1 MYVFRYLLLTLGGI
15 TFFLLGLKFMSENM
29 EKLAGEK
36 MQKVL
41 QTFTKNKYSG
51 VLTGAISTA
60 LLQSS
65 IATNVITVGFVSS
78 NVLTFYSAS
87 AIVMGA
93 NIGTTITAQLVS
105 LSGSDAF
112 DITAL
117 GSLIAF
123 IGFIFTFLKNE
134 KLSFIGGVMAGFGM
148 LFFGLDVVSESV
160 SYFKNFEWFRK
171 IFLVKSDI
179 LLLLNGLIIT
189 AVIQSSSAVTSVMI
203 ILASN
208 GLLSFESSMFLILG
222 ANIGTCFSVIIASSN
237 KPAEARRV
245 AYFNILFNIVGA
257 VVLFLPLTLLKTQI
271 SNAFMSFSGTIE
283 REIANF
289 HTLFNLLV
297 TLILLPALKPF
308 TNLISRLVK
317 DKNQKNV
324 KNDTRNLSNVYKY
337 NDII

>member
-1 MYVFRYLLLTLGGI
+1 MYVLKYLLLTLGGI

-41 QTFTKNKYSG
+41 KSFTKTPVSG
-51 VLTGAISTA
+51 VMTGALTTA

-78 NVLTFYSAS
+78 GILTFYSAS

-93 NIGTTITAQLVS
+93 NIGTTVTAQLLS
-105 LSGSDAF
+105 LSGSSGF

-123 IGFIFTFLKNE
+123 IGFI
-134 KLSFIGGVMAGFGM
+134 LSFFKNDKLNSLGCVMAGFGM
-148 LFFGLDVVSESV
+148 LFFGLDVVSSSV
-160 SYFKNFEWFRK
+160 SYFKNFEQFRK
-171 IFLVKSDI
+171 VFLVESNFV
-179 LLLLNGLIIT
+179 LLLNGILIT
-189 AVIQSSSAVTSVMI
+189 AVIQSSSAVTGVMI

-222 ANIGTCFSVIIASSN
+222 ANIGTCFSVIIASSS

-245 AYFNILFNIVGA
+245 AYFNILFNAVGTII
-257 VVLFLPLTLLKTQI
+257 LFLPLSLFKSQI
-271 SNAFMSFSGTIE
+271 GGWFLGFSGNIE
-283 REIANF
+283 RAIANF

-297 TLILLPALKPF
+297 TVVLLPILKPF
-308 TNLISRLVK
+308 TTLISLIVK
-317 DKNQKNV
+317 DKSQKDNQNV
-324 KNDTRNLSNVYKY
+324 LNIYKY

>member
-1 MYVFRYLLLTLGGI
+1 MYAFRYVLLMLGGI

-41 QTFTKNKYSG
+41 RGFTKNRCTG
-51 VLTGAISTA
+51 VMTGAISTA
-60 LLQSS
+60 ILQSS

-78 NVLTFYSAS
+78 GILSFYSAS
-87 AIVMGA
+87 AVIMGA

-123 IGFIFTFLKNE
+123 IGFILSFFKNE
-134 KLSFIGGVMAGFGM
+134 KLQYIGGVMAGFGM
-148 LFFGLDVVSESV
+148 LFFGLDVVSDSI
-160 SYFKNFEWFRK
+160 SFFKNFDGFRS
-171 IFLVKSDI
+171 IFLVEND
-179 LLLLNGLIIT
+179 LVLLLNGIVIT

-245 AYFNILFNIVGA
+245 AIFNIAFNIFGTLI
-257 VVLFLPLTLLKTQI
+257 LFVPLTILKGDV
-271 SNAFMSFSGTIE
+271 SRWFMTFSGSIE

-289 HTLFNLLV
+289 HTLFNLFV
-297 TLILLPALKPF
+297 TVILLPILKPF
-308 TNLISRLVK
+308 TKLICAMVK
-317 DKNQKNV
+317 DKPTKEG
-324 KNDTRNLSNVYKY
+324 KNDNLNRVNVYKY
-337 NDII
+337 DNIV

>member
-1 MYVFRYLLLTLGGI
+1 MYALRYLLLMLGGI

-41 QTFTKNKYSG
+41 KTFTKNRFAG
-51 VLTGAISTA
+51 VMTGAVSTA

-78 NVLTFYSAS
+78 GILTFYSAS
-87 AIVMGA
+87 AIIMGA

-123 IGFIFTFLKNE
+123 LGFIFTFLKNE
-134 KLSFIGGVMAGFGM
+134 KLSCIGGVMAGFGM
-148 LFFGLDVVSESV
+148 LFFGLDVVSDSI
-160 SYFKNFEWFRK
+160 SYFKNFEWFRQ
-171 IFLVKSDI
+171 IFLVKSDL

-189 AVIQSSSAVTSVMI
+189 AIIQSSSAVTSVMI

-208 GLLSFESSMFLILG
+208 GLLTFESSMFLILG
-222 ANIGTCFSVIIASSN
+222 ANIGTCFSVILASSG

-245 AYFNILFNIVGA
+245 AYFNIVFNILGSLI
-257 VVLFLPLTLLKTQI
+257 LFLPLTLFKSQI
-271 SNAFMSFSGTIE
+271 SSLFMSFSGSIE

-289 HTLFNLLV
+289 HTLFNLFV
-297 TLILLPALKPF
+297 TVILLPILKPF
-308 TNLISRLVK
+308 TNLICLLVK
-317 DKNQKNV
+317 DKKPNETKTYTQN
-324 KNDTRNLSNVYKY
+324 TSNVYKY
-337 NDII
+337 NDIV

>member
-1 MYVFRYLLLTLGGI
+1 MYAVRYLLLMLGGI

-41 QTFTKNKYSG
+41 RTFTKNRCAG
-51 VLTGAISTA
+51 VMTGAVSTA

-65 IATNVITVGFVSS
+65 IATNVIAVGFVSS
-78 NVLTFYSAS
+78 GILSFYSAS
-87 AIVMGA
+87 AVIMGT

-123 IGFIFTFLKNE
+123 VGFVLSFFKNE
-134 KLSFIGGVMAGFGM
+134 KLLNVGGVMAGFGM
-148 LFFGLDVVSESV
+148 LFFGLDVVSDSV
-160 SYFKNFEWFRK
+160 AFFKNFESFRK
-171 IFLVKSDI
+171 IFLVENEL
-179 LLLLNGLIIT
+179 LLLLNGILIT
-189 AVIQSSSAVTSVMI
+189 AIIQSSSAVTSVMI

-208 GLLSFESSMFLILG
+208 GLLTFENSMFLILG
-222 ANIGTCFSVIIASSN
+222 ANIGTCFSVIIAASN

-245 AYFNILFNIVGA
+245 AFFNIAFNIVGA
-257 VVLFLPLTLLKTQI
+257 LVLFLPLSLFKSQV
-271 SNAFMSFSGTIE
+271 SEWFMSFSGSIE

-289 HTLFNLLV
+289 HTLFNILV
-297 TLILLPALKPF
+297 TLLILPVLKPF
-308 TNLISRLVK
+308 TRLICAMIK
-317 DKNQKNV
+317 DKPPKEAKKQATNTV
-324 KNDTRNLSNVYKY
+324 NVYKY